1 MRMALLVA
9 VFAVGLAAAPGAL
22 GGDGN
27 GPSLATRAAR
37 FPPLRTATAEFDQE
51 REVSLVDEV
60 LRAKGRLALAAPAA
74 FRLDLTAPEPL
85 TLIAEDKTLTV
96 QDALG
101 KTLPLPPEFAGLATF
116 ARTLTDLLLGSRS
129 PEGFDQSWR
138 DADTVV
144 LLPQTGTASPF
155 SEITLRFAPTGQLP
169 DEISM
174 RERGG
179 DRTTIRLHDVALN
192 APLEPGRF
200 KAPVA
205 GTAPVAKGL

>member
-1 MRMALLVA
+1 MIVAMWLVLA
-9 VFAVGLAAAPGAL
+9 AGGLAAAGGA
-22 GGDGN
+22 
-27 GPSLATRAAR
+27 PSLASRAAR

-60 LRAKGRLALAAPAA
+60 LRAKGRLALAAPAS
-74 FRLDLTAPEPL
+74 FRLDLIAPQPL

-96 QDALG
+96 QDAEG

-129 PEGFDQSWR
+129 PEGFDQTWR

-144 LLPQTGTASPF
+144 LVPQPGTTSPF
-155 SEITLRFAPTGQLP
+155 TEITLRFAPKGQLP
-169 DEISM
+169 DEIEM

-192 APLEPGRF
+192 VSAARN
-200 KAPVA
+200 APVA
-205 GTAPVAKGL
+205 GGSPLGGKTPAPKGPDR